1 MGAVALGLIE
11 SQPLRR
17 GHDRRHAPREP
28 RVRGDGTGRS
38 DRAGPERGADPG
50 ADQYNSAPPW
60 WHALH

>member
-28 RVRGDGTGRS
+28 RDRGDGTGRR
-38 DRAGPERGADPG
+38 DRAGPEGGADPG
-50 ADQYNSAPPW
+50 TGQYNSAPP
-60 WHALH
+60 